1 MSKGFICALAGIAM
15 TLLGW
20 YGPWE
25 WPGWPGIIV
34 LDHFVAPAGLLSET
48 PVYVR
53 AATMF
58 LLIAINV
65 TVWALAVRACL
76 ALLPRLRRSATACV

>member
-25 WPGWPGIIV
+25 WPGWPGIVV
-34 LDHFVAPAGLLSET
+34 LDHIVSPAGLLSET

-58 LLIAINV
+58 ILIAINV
-65 TVWALAVRACL
+65 TTWALVTRAGL
-76 ALLPRLRRSATACV
+76 EIIARLRRSAMACV